1 MSDAPAGSPT
11 GLPSMNP
18 PLQGTDARPVDEQ
31 HPASRVADADAQG
44 GDNEQQD
51 ALRAHAAAQSSDQ
64 PVTGGLDDTRA
75 SATEGSINDNDN
87 L

>member
-1 MSDAPAGSPT
+1 MTDAPDPKPVAGLRGMGQPLEGTDATPADGAPAGT
-11 GLPSMNP
+11 N
-18 PLQGTDARPVDEQ
+18 VDT
-31 HPASRVADADAQG
+31 QG

-51 ALRAHAAAQSSDQ
+51 ALRAHAKAQGSDQ

-75 SATEGSINDNDN
+75 SASDGSINDNGN